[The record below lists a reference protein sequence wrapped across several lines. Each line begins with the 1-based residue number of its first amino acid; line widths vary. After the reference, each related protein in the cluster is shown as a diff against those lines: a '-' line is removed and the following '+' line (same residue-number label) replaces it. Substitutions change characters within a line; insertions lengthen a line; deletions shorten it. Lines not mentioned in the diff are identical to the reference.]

1 MLTLYIIGG
10 CNGAGKTT
18 ASFTIFPEILQCRE
32 YVNADEIAKGLSP
45 FQPENV
51 AIDAG
56 RLMLH
61 RISEL
66 IEKKEN
72 FAFETTL
79 ASRCFVRTIKTA
91 RANGY
96 VIKVIFF
103 WLHSVEL
110 ARERVLQRV
119 TRGGHNVD
127 QKVIERRYHA
137 GMNNFFNLYM
147 PVSDEWIIVDNSSVE
162 SELIAEGRA
171 DKIAKIHN
179 SAAWNQ
185 LMKIHPN
192 TI

>member
-51 AIDAG
+51 AIDAR

>member
-1 MLTLYIIGG
+1 
-10 CNGAGKTT
+10 
-18 ASFTIFPEILQCRE
+18 
-32 YVNADEIAKGLSP
+32 
-45 FQPENV
+45 
-51 AIDAG
+51 
-56 RLMLH
+56 
-61 RISEL
+61 
-66 IEKKEN
+66 
-72 FAFETTL
+72 
-79 ASRCFVRTIKTA
+79 
-91 RANGY
+91 
-96 VIKVIFF
+96 
-103 WLHSVEL
+103 
-110 ARERVLQRV
+110 
-119 TRGGHNVD
+119 VD

>member
-1 MLTLYIIGG
+1 ML
-10 CNGAGKTT
+10 
-18 ASFTIFPEILQCRE
+18 R
-32 YVNADEIAKGLSP
+32 
-45 FQPENV
+45 
-51 AIDAG
+51 
-56 RLMLH
+56 

-91 RANGY
+91 RDNGY
-96 VIKVIFF
+96 VVKVIFF

-119 TRGGHNVD
+119 IRGGHNVD
-127 QKVIERRYHA
+127 QMVIERRYHA